1 MPRQSQGALTLAHIG
16 LRQLEPPA
24 EFTEGSM
31 ERAIF
36 KATIA
41 SVPSNHFQPED
52 TVLLAAYCRAASLE
66 RRASEELA
74 AGGIVGDRA
83 SPWLAVYAEAVRA
96 LSTLTI
102 RLRLG
107 PKARQPDRRRTAKA
121 SAPPSYYELTGMADD
136 QNGS

>member
-16 LRQLEPPA
+16 LRRLEPPA

-52 TVLLAAYCRAASLE
+52 TVLLAAYCRA
-66 RRASEELA
+66 
-74 AGGIVGDRA
+74 V
-83 SPWLAVYAEAVRA
+83 
-96 LSTLTI
+96 
-102 RLRLG
+102 
-107 PKARQPDRRRTAKA
+107 
-121 SAPPSYYELTGMADD
+121 
-136 QNGS
+136 

>member
-1 MPRQSQGALTLAHIG
+1 MPRQSQGALTLAHIDP
-16 LRQLEPPA
+16 RRLEPPT
-24 EFTEGSM
+24 EFTEGSI

-36 KATIA
+36 KATVA

-52 TVLLAAYCRAASLE
+52 AVLLAAYCRAASLE
-66 RRASEELA
+66 RRASEELSVR
-74 AGGIVGDRA
+74 GILGDRA
-83 SPWLAVYAEAVRA
+83 SPWLVVYAEAVRA

-121 SAPPSYYELTGMADD
+121 TAPPSYYDLMPHGEEP
-136 QNGS
+136 